1 MGTDCKFIRDSGKN
15 SVTNTGL
22 CGIIKLNKYLMR
34 GTQGDDNDVK
44 KMTKLLCALLCGVLV
59 CGAVAAAVPKD
70 DTDVAPAPR
79 QVQAAIMNGKDPTT
93 TETMKKG
100 ETIQLVVKQDDDSSE
115 KQTAGSGSG
124 NPSESES
131 DWEIQEQQ
139 GQNVIELAP
148 KTGIVKAKEAGEAT
162 VVKRV
167 TGGVAAC
174 KIIVDDKTAVEKLVI
189 KGSQDMRVGETQK
202 LQLSIEPEQAQND
215 AEVTWK
221 SDQPEILSVDET
233 GKVTAHQSGSATI
246 TATADSVQGKL
257 TISVNPNLTALK
269 IVPDSMK
276 MFVGDSIAVQIEAT
290 PADANLDALQWKSDN
305 AEIAYY
311 KDGRIY
317 GVGVGTTRITA
328 SVGDVTA
335 SCTVRVAINGS
346 ISLDKKSMTLQV
358 GKTGQLQANTTG
370 ALEGQKITWRSSNPA
385 VASVDAAGKVRANK
399 EGSAEITAEA
409 LGVKAACQVTVTG
422 SKKQPDN
429 NKPTNNK
436 PNNNIIGTKRP
447 ITGIGSTF
455 LYMPRQNTGSTFLY
469 MPGSTV
475 TISEF
480 AYTMPKNVPDVVYLT
495 IDSKLDDVTSSI
507 ADTLSAN
514 AMQATFFVSIDNLY
528 GADDTLRHL
537 TGDGNSVGLLLTPEQ
552 ANSGNAVALLDQANE
567 QLSVITGMPTRLVR
581 ISGGSSGKL
590 NRDALHALLNAG
602 YRVWDWNTSA
612 NESSQAADASYR
624 AVSKA
629 IDTTGTVAVRFD
641 GSVATD
647 TVFRQ
652 LLPYMKYCGIQA
664 KAIQASDNAVCNTAA
679 G

>member
-1 MGTDCKFIRDSGKN
+1 MGTDCKFIRSFSKN

-59 CGAVAAAVPKD
+59 CGAVAVAVPKD
-70 DTDVAPAPR
+70 DN
-79 QVQAAIMNGKDPTT
+79 AAIAAPVRTQIVLEPDKPRTA
-93 TETMKKG
+93 TMKIG
-100 ETIQLVVKQDDDSSE
+100 EQVKLAIGYANAGIKSE
-115 KQTAGSGSG
+115 SQGSGSG
-124 NPSESES
+124 EESGQDTPWGILDDS
-131 DWEIQEQQ
+131 DAVTVDAETGVVTAEKEGTATIGKNLADGREILCTIKVSGYAVKQITIEGTQE
-139 GQNVIELAP
+139 
-148 KTGIVKAKEAGEAT
+148 
-162 VVKRV
+162 
-167 TGGVAAC
+167 
-174 KIIVDDKTAVEKLVI
+174 
-189 KGSQDMRVGETQK
+189 MRIGETQK

-276 MFVGDSIAVQIEAT
+276 MFVGDSIAVQIETT

-317 GVGVGTTRITA
+317 GIGVGTTRITA

-409 LGVKAACQVTVTG
+409 LGAKAACQVTVTG

-436 PNNNIIGTKRP
+436 PNNNITGTKKP
-447 ITGIGSTF
+447 ITGTGSTF
-455 LYMPRQNTGSTFLY
+455 LYVPRQNTGSTFLY

-480 AYTMPKNVPDVVYLT
+480 AYTMPKNVPDAVYLT

-552 ANSGNAVALLDQANE
+552 ANGGNAVALLDQANE

-612 NESSQAADASYR
+612 NESSQAADASYQ

>member
-1 MGTDCKFIRDSGKN
+1 MGTDCKFIRDFSKN

-34 GTQGDDNDVK
+34 GSQGDDNDVK

-70 DTDVAPAPR
+70 DN
-79 QVQAAIMNGKDPTT
+79 AAIAAPVRTQIVLEPESQKTVTLKIGEQIKLAVGYISAGEKSENKTTGSGESTSKETKWGVINDSDAVIVDEETGVVTAEKEGEAQVGKILADGR
-93 TETMKKG
+93 EVLC
-100 ETIQLVVKQDDDSSE
+100 TIKVSGYAVKQITIE
-115 KQTAGSGSG
+115 GT
-124 NPSESES
+124 
-131 DWEIQEQQ
+131 QE
-139 GQNVIELAP
+139 
-148 KTGIVKAKEAGEAT
+148 
-162 VVKRV
+162 
-167 TGGVAAC
+167 
-174 KIIVDDKTAVEKLVI
+174 
-189 KGSQDMRVGETQK
+189 MRIGETQNLK
-202 LQLSIEPEQAQND
+202 LSITPTEAQDD
-215 AEVTWK
+215 ANVTWK
-221 SDQPEILSVDET
+221 SDRPEILSVDET

-246 TATADSVQGKL
+246 TATADSMQGKL
-257 TISVNPNLTALK
+257 TISVQPGLTGILLK
-269 IVPDSMK
+269 PQK
-276 MFVGDSIAVQIEAT
+276 MELHVGESAGIEADPV
-290 PADANLDALQWKSDN
+290 PADADLEGLTWNSSD
-305 AEIAYY
+305 ESVAYY
-311 KDGRIY
+311 KDGTIY
-317 GVGVGTTRITA
+317 AAGAGTAKITA
-328 SVGDVTA
+328 SVGSVSAACD
-335 SCTVRVAINGS
+335 VRVVIDGGITITPNRV
-346 ISLDKKSMTLQV
+346 SLE
-358 GKTGQLQANTTG
+358 TGNSKQLTANATG
-370 ALEGQKITWRSSNPA
+370 DLKGQKITWRSSNPA

-436 PNNNIIGTKRP
+436 PNNNITGTKRP

-455 LYMPRQNTGSTFLY
+455 LYMPRQNTGGTFLY

-480 AYTMPKNVPDVVYLT
+480 AYTMPKNVPDAVYLT

-537 TGDGNSVGLLLTPEQ
+537 TGNGNSVGLLLTPEQ

>member
-1 MGTDCKFIRDSGKN
+1 MGTDCKFIRDFSKN

-34 GTQGDDNDVK
+34 GSQGDDNDVK

-59 CGAVAAAVPKD
+59 CGAVAVAVPKD
-70 DTDVAPAPR
+70 DQETTPVPR
-79 QVQAAIMNGKDPTT
+79 QVPVEIVTGDSKTSVS
-93 TETMKKG
+93 MKQN
-100 ETIQLVVKQDDDSSE
+100 EQIQLVVKEENQSE
-115 KQTAGSGSG
+115 QPMTGSGSG
-124 NPSESES
+124 NPSDSESE
-131 DWEIQEQQ
+131 WEIKE
-139 GQNVIELAP
+139 GNDIIELDGT
-148 KTGIVKAKEAGEAT
+148 TGVVSAKKAGIAEVA
-162 VVKRV
+162 KRV
-167 TGGVAAC
+167 KGGVAAC
-174 KIIVDDKTAVEKLVI
+174 VIEVSGYAVEQI
-189 KGSQDMRVGETQK
+189 TIEGAQEMRIGETQNLK
-202 LQLSIEPEQAQND
+202 LSIMPTEAQDD
-215 AEVTWK
+215 ANVTWT
-221 SDQPEILSVDET
+221 SDRPEILSVDET

-246 TATADSVQGKL
+246 TATADSAQGKL

-269 IVPDSMK
+269 IVPDRMK
-276 MFVGDSIAVQIEAT
+276 MFVGDSIAVQIETT

-317 GVGVGTTRITA
+317 GVSVGTTRITA

-409 LGVKAACQVTVTG
+409 LGAKAACQVTVTG
-422 SKKQPDN
+422 GKKQPDN

-436 PNNNIIGTKRP
+436 PNNNITGTKRP
-447 ITGIGSTF
+447 ITGTGSTF

-480 AYTMPKNVPDVVYLT
+480 AYTMPKNVPDAVYLT

-552 ANSGNAVALLDQANE
+552 ANGGNAVALLDQANE

-612 NESSQAADASYR
+612 NESSQAADASYQ

>member
-1 MGTDCKFIRDSGKN
+1 MGTDCKFIRDFSKN

-34 GTQGDDNDVK
+34 GSQGDDNDVK
-44 KMTKLLCALLCGVLV
+44 KMTKLFCALLCGVLV
-59 CGAVAAAVPKD
+59 CGAVAVAVPKD
-70 DTDVAPAPR
+70 DN
-79 QVQAAIMNGKDPTT
+79 AAIAAPVRTQIVLEPESQKTVT
-93 TETMKKG
+93 LKIG
-100 ETIQLVVKQDDDSSE
+100 EQIKLAVGYISAGEKSE
-115 KQTAGSGSG
+115 NKTAGSG
-124 NPSESES
+124 ESTRKETKWGVINDS
-131 DWEIQEQQ
+131 DA
-139 GQNVIELAP
+139 VIVDEE
-148 KTGIVKAKEAGEAT
+148 TGVVTAKKEGEAQVGKILADGREVLCT
-162 VVKRV
+162 IKVSGYAVKQI
-167 TGGVAAC
+167 TIEG
-174 KIIVDDKTAVEKLVI
+174 TQE
-189 KGSQDMRVGETQK
+189 MRIGETQNLK
-202 LQLSIEPEQAQND
+202 LSITPTEAQDD
-215 AEVTWK
+215 ANVTWT
-221 SDQPEILSVDET
+221 SDRSEILSVDET

-246 TATADSVQGKL
+246 TATADSAQGKL

-269 IVPDSMK
+269 IVPDRMK
-276 MFVGDSIAVQIEAT
+276 MFVGDSIAVQIETT

-409 LGVKAACQVTVTG
+409 LGAKAACQVTVTG

-436 PNNNIIGTKRP
+436 PNNNITGTKRP
-447 ITGIGSTF
+447 ITGTGSTF
-455 LYMPRQNTGSTFLY
+455 LYVPRQNTGSTFLY

-480 AYTMPKNVPDVVYLT
+480 AYTMPKNVPDAVYLT

-552 ANSGNAVALLDQANE
+552 ANGGNAVALLDQANE

-612 NESSQAADASYR
+612 NESSQAADASYQ

>member
-70 DTDVAPAPR
+70 DQGTTPAPR
-79 QVQAAIMNGKDPTT
+79 QVPVDIVTGDSRTSVS
-93 TETMKKG
+93 MKQN
-100 ETIQLVVKQDDDSSE
+100 EQIQLVVKEENQPE
-115 KQTAGSGSG
+115 QPMTGSGSG
-124 NPSESES
+124 NPSDSESE
-131 DWEIQEQQ
+131 WEIKK
-139 GQNVIELAP
+139 GSDIIELDGT
-148 KTGIVKAKEAGEAT
+148 TGVVSAKKAGTAEVA
-162 VVKRV
+162 KRV
-167 TGGVAAC
+167 KGGVAAC
-174 KIIVDDKTAVEKLVI
+174 VIEVSGYAVEQITV
-189 KGSQDMRVGETQK
+189 KGAQEMRIGETQNLK
-202 LQLSIEPEQAQND
+202 PSITPTEAQDD
-215 AEVTWK
+215 AKVTWK
-221 SDQPEILSVDET
+221 SDRPEILSVDET

-246 TATADSVQGKL
+246 TATADSVHGEL

-269 IVPDSMK
+269 IVPDRMK
-276 MFVGDSIAVQIEAT
+276 MFVGDSIAVQIETT

-436 PNNNIIGTKRP
+436 PNNNITGTKRP
-447 ITGIGSTF
+447 ITGTGSTF

-480 AYTMPKNVPDVVYLT
+480 AYTMPKNVPDAVYLT

-537 TGDGNSVGLLLTPEQ
+537 TGNGNSVGLLLTPEQ

-602 YRVWDWNTSA
+602 YRVWDWNASA

>member
-70 DTDVAPAPR
+70 DN
-79 QVQAAIMNGKDPTT
+79 AAIAAPVRKQIVLEPDKPRTA
-93 TETMKKG
+93 TMKIG
-100 ETIQLVVKQDDDSSE
+100 EQVKLAIGYANAGIKSE
-115 KQTAGSGSG
+115 SQGSGSG
-124 NPSESES
+124 EESGQDTPWGILDDS
-131 DWEIQEQQ
+131 DAVTVDAETGVVTAEKEGTATIGKNLADGREILCTIKVSGYAVKQITIEGTQE
-139 GQNVIELAP
+139 
-148 KTGIVKAKEAGEAT
+148 
-162 VVKRV
+162 
-167 TGGVAAC
+167 
-174 KIIVDDKTAVEKLVI
+174 
-189 KGSQDMRVGETQK
+189 MRIGETQK

-257 TISVNPNLTALK
+257 TISVQPGLTGILLK
-269 IVPDSMK
+269 PQK
-276 MFVGDSIAVQIEAT
+276 MELHVGESAGIEADPV
-290 PADANLDALQWKSDN
+290 PADADLEGLTWNSSD
-305 AEIAYY
+305 ESVAYY
-311 KDGRIY
+311 KDGTIY
-317 GVGVGTTRITA
+317 AAGAGTAKITA
-328 SVGDVTA
+328 SVGSVSAACD
-335 SCTVRVAINGS
+335 VRVVIDGGITITPNRV
-346 ISLDKKSMTLQV
+346 SLE
-358 GKTGQLQANTTG
+358 TGNSKQLTANATG
-370 ALEGQKITWRSSNPA
+370 DLKGQKITWRSSNPA

-455 LYMPRQNTGSTFLY
+455 LYVPRQNTGSTFLY

-480 AYTMPKNVPDVVYLT
+480 AYTMPKNVPDAVYLT

-537 TGDGNSVGLLLTPEQ
+537 AGNGNSVGLLLTPEQ

>member
-70 DTDVAPAPR
+70 DN
-79 QVQAAIMNGKDPTT
+79 AAIAAPVRKQIVLEPDKPRTA
-93 TETMKKG
+93 TMKIG
-100 ETIQLVVKQDDDSSE
+100 EQVKLAIGYANAGIKSE
-115 KQTAGSGSG
+115 SQGSGSG
-124 NPSESES
+124 EESGQDTPWGILDDS
-131 DWEIQEQQ
+131 DAVTVDAETGVVTAEKEGTATIGKNLADGREILCTIKVSGYAVKQITIEGTQE
-139 GQNVIELAP
+139 
-148 KTGIVKAKEAGEAT
+148 
-162 VVKRV
+162 
-167 TGGVAAC
+167 
-174 KIIVDDKTAVEKLVI
+174 
-189 KGSQDMRVGETQK
+189 MRIGETQK

-233 GKVTAHQSGSATI
+233 GKVTAHQSGAATI

-370 ALEGQKITWRSSNPA
+370 ALEGQKITWRSSNLA

-436 PNNNIIGTKRP
+436 PNNNITGTKRP

-480 AYTMPKNVPDVVYLT
+480 AYTMPKNVPDAVYLT

-537 TGDGNSVGLLLTPEQ
+537 TGNGNSIGLLLTPEQ

-590 NRDALHALLNAG
+590 NRDVLHALLNAG

>member
-70 DTDVAPAPR
+70 DQGTTPAPR
-79 QVQAAIMNGKDPTT
+79 QVPVEIVTGDSRTSVS
-93 TETMKKG
+93 MKQNEK
-100 ETIQLVVKQDDDSSE
+100 IQLVVKEESQPE
-115 KQTAGSGSG
+115 QPMTGSGSG
-124 NPSESES
+124 NPSDSESE
-131 DWEIQEQQ
+131 WEIKK
-139 GQNVIELAP
+139 GNDIIELDGT
-148 KTGIVKAKEAGEAT
+148 TGVVSAKKAGTAEVA
-162 VVKRV
+162 KRV
-167 TGGVAAC
+167 KGGVAAC
-174 KIIVDDKTAVEKLVI
+174 VIEVSGYAVEQITV
-189 KGSQDMRVGETQK
+189 KGAQEMRIGETQNLK
-202 LQLSIEPEQAQND
+202 PSITPIEAQDD
-215 AEVTWK
+215 ANVTWT
-221 SDQPEILSVDET
+221 SDRPEILSVDET

-246 TATADSVQGKL
+246 TATADSVHGEL

-269 IVPDSMK
+269 IVPDRMK
-276 MFVGDSIAVQIEAT
+276 MFVGDSIAVQIETT

-455 LYMPRQNTGSTFLY
+455 LYVPRQNTGSTFLY

-480 AYTMPKNVPDVVYLT
+480 AYTMPKNVPDAVYLT

-537 TGDGNSVGLLLTPEQ
+537 MGDGNSVGLLLTPEQ

-602 YRVWDWNTSA
+602 YRVWDWNASA

>member
-70 DTDVAPAPR
+70 DQGTTPAPR
-79 QVQAAIMNGKDPTT
+79 QVPVEIVTGDSRTSVS
-93 TETMKKG
+93 MKQNEK
-100 ETIQLVVKQDDDSSE
+100 IQLVVKEESQPE
-115 KQTAGSGSG
+115 QPMTGSGSG
-124 NPSESES
+124 TPSDSKSEWKIEKGN
-131 DWEIQEQQ
+131 DI
-139 GQNVIELAP
+139 IELDGT
-148 KTGIVKAKEAGEAT
+148 TGVVSAKKAGTAEVA
-162 VVKRV
+162 KRV
-167 TGGVAAC
+167 KGGVAAC
-174 KIIVDDKTAVEKLVI
+174 VIEVSGYAVEQITV
-189 KGSQDMRVGETQK
+189 KGAQEMRIGETQNLK
-202 LQLSIEPEQAQND
+202 PSITPIEAQDD
-215 AEVTWK
+215 ANVTWT
-221 SDQPEILSVDET
+221 SDRPEILSVDET

-246 TATADSVQGKL
+246 TATADSVHGEL

-269 IVPDSMK
+269 IVPDRMK
-276 MFVGDSIAVQIEAT
+276 MFVGDSIAVQIETT

-436 PNNNIIGTKRP
+436 PNNNITGTKRP

-480 AYTMPKNVPDVVYLT
+480 AYTMPKNVPDAVYLT

-537 TGDGNSVGLLLTPEQ
+537 TGNGNSVGLLLTPEQ

>member
-70 DTDVAPAPR
+70 DN
-79 QVQAAIMNGKDPTT
+79 AAIAAPVRTQIVLEPENPKTVTLKIGEQIKLSVGSANIGK
-93 TETMKKG
+93 K
-100 ETIQLVVKQDDDSSE
+100 SE
-115 KQTAGSGSG
+115 NQAAGSGESADKDTNWGIWDGDSDAVTVEKESG
-124 NPSESES
+124 VVTAE
-131 DWEIQEQQ
+131 
-139 GQNVIELAP
+139 
-148 KTGIVKAKEAGEAT
+148 KTGTAT
-162 VVKRV
+162 VGKILGDGREVSCTIKVSGYAVKQI
-167 TGGVAAC
+167 TIEG
-174 KIIVDDKTAVEKLVI
+174 TQE
-189 KGSQDMRVGETQK
+189 MRIGETQNLK
-202 LQLSIEPEQAQND
+202 LSITPTEAQDD
-215 AEVTWK
+215 AKVTWK
-221 SDQPEILSVDET
+221 SDRPEILSVDET

-246 TATADSVQGKL
+246 TATADSMQGKL

-370 ALEGQKITWRSSNPA
+370 ALEGQKITWRSSNLA

-480 AYTMPKNVPDVVYLT
+480 AYTMPKNVPDAVYLT

-537 TGDGNSVGLLLTPEQ
+537 TGNGNSVGLLLTPEQ

-641 GSVATD
+641 GSVTTD

>member
-70 DTDVAPAPR
+70 DQGTTPAPR
-79 QVQAAIMNGKDPTT
+79 QVPVDIVTGDSRTSVS
-93 TETMKKG
+93 MKQN
-100 ETIQLVVKQDDDSSE
+100 EQIQLVVKEENQPE
-115 KQTAGSGSG
+115 QPMTGSGSG
-124 NPSESES
+124 NPSDSESE
-131 DWEIQEQQ
+131 WEIKK
-139 GQNVIELAP
+139 GSDIIELDGT
-148 KTGIVKAKEAGEAT
+148 TGVVSAKKAGTAEVA
-162 VVKRV
+162 KRV
-167 TGGVAAC
+167 KGGVAAC
-174 KIIVDDKTAVEKLVI
+174 VIEVSGYAVEQITV
-189 KGSQDMRVGETQK
+189 KGAQEMRIGETQNLK
-202 LQLSIEPEQAQND
+202 LSITPTEAQDD
-215 AEVTWK
+215 ANVTWT
-221 SDQPEILSVDET
+221 SDRPEILSVDET

-246 TATADSVQGKL
+246 TATADSVHGEL

-269 IVPDSMK
+269 IVPDRMK
-276 MFVGDSIAVQIEAT
+276 MFVGDSIAVQIETT
-290 PADANLDALQWKSDN
+290 PADENLDALQWKSDN

-436 PNNNIIGTKRP
+436 PNNNITGTKRP
-447 ITGIGSTF
+447 ITGTGSTF

-480 AYTMPKNVPDVVYLT
+480 AYTMPKNVPDAVYLT

-537 TGDGNSVGLLLTPEQ
+537 TGNGNSIGLLLTPEQ

-602 YRVWDWNTSA
+602 YRVWDWNASA

>member
-70 DTDVAPAPR
+70 DQGTTPAPR
-79 QVQAAIMNGKDPTT
+79 QVPVEIVTGDSRTSVS
-93 TETMKKG
+93 MKQNEK
-100 ETIQLVVKQDDDSSE
+100 IQLVVKEESQPE
-115 KQTAGSGSG
+115 QPMTGSGSG
-124 NPSESES
+124 TPSDSKSEWKIEKGN
-131 DWEIQEQQ
+131 DI
-139 GQNVIELAP
+139 IELDGT
-148 KTGIVKAKEAGEAT
+148 TGVVSAKKAGTAEVA
-162 VVKRV
+162 KRV
-167 TGGVAAC
+167 KGGVAAC
-174 KIIVDDKTAVEKLVI
+174 VIEVSGYAVEQITVE
-189 KGSQDMRVGETQK
+189 GAQEMRIGETQNLK
-202 LQLSIEPEQAQND
+202 PSITPIEAQDD
-215 AEVTWK
+215 ANVTWT
-221 SDQPEILSVDET
+221 SDRPEILSVDET

-246 TATADSVQGKL
+246 TATADSVHGEL

-269 IVPDSMK
+269 IVPDRMK
-276 MFVGDSIAVQIEAT
+276 MFVGDSIAVQIETT

-436 PNNNIIGTKRP
+436 PNNNITGTKRP

-480 AYTMPKNVPDVVYLT
+480 AYTMPKNVPDAVYLT

-537 TGDGNSVGLLLTPEQ
+537 TGNGNSVGLLLTPEQ

>member
-70 DTDVAPAPR
+70 DQGTTPAPR
-79 QVQAAIMNGKDPTT
+79 QVPVDIVTGDSRTSVS
-93 TETMKKG
+93 MKQN
-100 ETIQLVVKQDDDSSE
+100 EQIQLVVKEENQPE
-115 KQTAGSGSG
+115 QPMTGSGSG
-124 NPSESES
+124 NPSDSES
-131 DWEIQEQQ
+131 KWEIKK
-139 GQNVIELAP
+139 GSDIIELDGT
-148 KTGIVKAKEAGEAT
+148 TGVVSAKKAGTAEVA
-162 VVKRV
+162 KRV
-167 TGGVAAC
+167 KGGVAAC
-174 KIIVDDKTAVEKLVI
+174 VIEVSGYAVEQITV
-189 KGSQDMRVGETQK
+189 KGAQEMRIGETQNLK
-202 LQLSIEPEQAQND
+202 LSITPTEAQDD
-215 AEVTWK
+215 AKVTWK
-221 SDQPEILSVDET
+221 SDRPEILSVDET

-246 TATADSVQGKL
+246 TATADSMQGKL

-436 PNNNIIGTKRP
+436 PNNNITGTKRP

-480 AYTMPKNVPDVVYLT
+480 AYTMPKNVPDAVYLT

-537 TGDGNSVGLLLTPEQ
+537 TGNGNSVGLLLTPEQ

>member
-70 DTDVAPAPR
+70 DQGTTPAPR
-79 QVQAAIMNGKDPTT
+79 QVPVEIVTGDSRTSVS
-93 TETMKKG
+93 MKQNEK
-100 ETIQLVVKQDDDSSE
+100 IQLVVKEESQPE
-115 KQTAGSGSG
+115 QPMTGSGSG
-124 NPSESES
+124 TPSDSKSEWKIEKGN
-131 DWEIQEQQ
+131 DI
-139 GQNVIELAP
+139 IELDGT
-148 KTGIVKAKEAGEAT
+148 TGVVSAKKAGTAEVA
-162 VVKRV
+162 KRV
-167 TGGVAAC
+167 KGGVAAC
-174 KIIVDDKTAVEKLVI
+174 VIEVSGYAVEQITVE
-189 KGSQDMRVGETQK
+189 GAQEMRIGETQNLK
-202 LQLSIEPEQAQND
+202 PSITPIEAQDD
-215 AEVTWK
+215 ANVTWT
-221 SDQPEILSVDET
+221 SDRPEILSVDET

-246 TATADSVQGKL
+246 TATADSVHGEL

-269 IVPDSMK
+269 IVPDRMK
-276 MFVGDSIAVQIEAT
+276 MFVGDSIAVQIETT

-480 AYTMPKNVPDVVYLT
+480 AYTMPKNVPDAVYLT

-537 TGDGNSVGLLLTPEQ
+537 TGNGNSVGLLLTPEQ

>member
-1 MGTDCKFIRDSGKN
+1 MGTDCKFIRDFSKN

-59 CGAVAAAVPKD
+59 CGAVAVAVPKD
-70 DTDVAPAPR
+70 DN
-79 QVQAAIMNGKDPTT
+79 AAIAAPVRTQIVLEPESQKTVT
-93 TETMKKG
+93 LKIG
-100 ETIQLVVKQDDDSSE
+100 EQIKLAVGYISAGEKSE
-115 KQTAGSGSG
+115 NKTAGSG
-124 NPSESES
+124 ESTSKETKWGVINDS
-131 DWEIQEQQ
+131 DA
-139 GQNVIELAP
+139 VIVDEE
-148 KTGIVKAKEAGEAT
+148 TGVVTAEKEGEAQVGKILADGREVLCT
-162 VVKRV
+162 IKVSGYAVKQI
-167 TGGVAAC
+167 TIEGAQ
-174 KIIVDDKTAVEKLVI
+174 E
-189 KGSQDMRVGETQK
+189 MRIGETQNLK
-202 LQLSIEPEQAQND
+202 LSITPTEAQDD
-215 AEVTWK
+215 ANVTWT
-221 SDQPEILSVDET
+221 SDRPEILSVDET

-257 TISVNPNLTALK
+257 TISVQPGLTDILLK
-269 IVPDSMK
+269 PQK
-276 MFVGDSIAVQIEAT
+276 MELHVGESAGIEADPV
-290 PADANLDALQWKSDN
+290 PADADLEGLTWNSSD
-305 AEIAYY
+305 ESVAYY
-311 KDGRIY
+311 KDGTIY
-317 GVGVGTTRITA
+317 TAGAGTAKITA
-328 SVGDVTA
+328 SVGSVSATCD
-335 SCTVRVAINGS
+335 VRVVVDGGITITPNRV
-346 ISLDKKSMTLQV
+346 SLE
-358 GKTGQLQANTTG
+358 TGNSKQLTANTTG
-370 ALEGQKITWRSSNPA
+370 DLKGQKITWRSSNPA
-385 VASVDAAGKVRANK
+385 VASVDASGKVRANK

-436 PNNNIIGTKRP
+436 PNNNITGTKRP
-447 ITGIGSTF
+447 ITGTGSTF
-455 LYMPRQNTGSTFLY
+455 LYVPRQNTGSTFLY

-480 AYTMPKNVPDVVYLT
+480 AYTMPKNVPDAVYLT

-537 TGDGNSVGLLLTPEQ
+537 MGDGNSVGLLLTPEQ

-612 NESSQAADASYR
+612 NESSQAADASYQ

>member
-70 DTDVAPAPR
+70 DN
-79 QVQAAIMNGKDPTT
+79 AAIAAPVRTQIVLEPDKPRTA
-93 TETMKKG
+93 TMKIG
-100 ETIQLVVKQDDDSSE
+100 EQVKLAIGYANAGIKSE
-115 KQTAGSGSG
+115 SQGSGSG
-124 NPSESES
+124 EESGQDTPWGILDDS
-131 DWEIQEQQ
+131 DAVTVDAETGVVTAEKEGTATIGKNLADGREILCTIKVSGYAVKKITIEGTQE
-139 GQNVIELAP
+139 
-148 KTGIVKAKEAGEAT
+148 
-162 VVKRV
+162 
-167 TGGVAAC
+167 
-174 KIIVDDKTAVEKLVI
+174 
-189 KGSQDMRVGETQK
+189 MRIGETQK

-257 TISVNPNLTALK
+257 TISVQQGLTGILLK
-269 IVPDSMK
+269 PQK
-276 MFVGDSIAVQIEAT
+276 MELHVGESAGIEADPV
-290 PADANLDALQWKSDN
+290 PADADLEGLTWNSSD
-305 AEIAYY
+305 ESVAYY
-311 KDGRIY
+311 KDGTIY
-317 GVGVGTTRITA
+317 AAGAGTAKITA
-328 SVGDVTA
+328 SVGSVSAACD
-335 SCTVRVAINGS
+335 VRVVIDGGITITPNRV
-346 ISLDKKSMTLQV
+346 SLE
-358 GKTGQLQANTTG
+358 TGNSKQLTANATG
-370 ALEGQKITWRSSNPA
+370 DLKGQKITWRSSNPA

-436 PNNNIIGTKRP
+436 PNNNITGTKRP

-480 AYTMPKNVPDVVYLT
+480 AYTMPKNVPDAVYLT

-537 TGDGNSVGLLLTPEQ
+537 TGNGNSVGLLLTPEQ

-629 IDTTGTVAVRFD
+629 IDTTGTVAVCFD

>member
-70 DTDVAPAPR
+70 DQGTTPAPR
-79 QVQAAIMNGKDPTT
+79 QVPVDIVTGDSRTSVS
-93 TETMKKG
+93 MKQN
-100 ETIQLVVKQDDDSSE
+100 EQIQLVVKEENQSE
-115 KQTAGSGSG
+115 QPMTGSGSG
-124 NPSESES
+124 NPSDSESE
-131 DWEIQEQQ
+131 WEIKK
-139 GQNVIELAP
+139 GSDIIELDGT
-148 KTGIVKAKEAGEAT
+148 TGVVSAKKAGTAEVA
-162 VVKRV
+162 KRV
-167 TGGVAAC
+167 KGGVAAC
-174 KIIVDDKTAVEKLVI
+174 VIEVSGYAVEQITV
-189 KGSQDMRVGETQK
+189 KGAQEMRIGETQNLK
-202 LQLSIEPEQAQND
+202 PSITPTEAQDD
-215 AEVTWK
+215 ANVTWT
-221 SDQPEILSVDET
+221 SDRPEILSVDET

-317 GVGVGTTRITA
+317 GIGVGTTRITA

-436 PNNNIIGTKRP
+436 PNNNITGTKRP

-480 AYTMPKNVPDVVYLT
+480 TYTMPKNVPDAVYLT

-537 TGDGNSVGLLLTPEQ
+537 TGNGNSVGLLLTPEQ

-590 NRDALHALLNAG
+590 NRDVLHALLNAG

>member
-1 MGTDCKFIRDSGKN
+1 MGTDCKFIRDFGKN

-34 GTQGDDNDVK
+34 GSQGDDNDVK

-59 CGAVAAAVPKD
+59 CGAVAVAVPKD
-70 DTDVAPAPR
+70 DS
-79 QVQAAIMNGKDPTT
+79 AAIAAPVRTQIVLEPESQKTVT
-93 TETMKKG
+93 LKIG
-100 ETIQLVVKQDDDSSE
+100 EQIKLAVGYISAGEKSE
-115 KQTAGSGSG
+115 NKTAGSG
-124 NPSESES
+124 ESTSKETKWGVINDS
-131 DWEIQEQQ
+131 DA
-139 GQNVIELAP
+139 VIVDEE
-148 KTGIVKAKEAGEAT
+148 TGVVTAKKEGEAQVGKILADGREVLCT
-162 VVKRV
+162 IKVSGYAVKQI
-167 TGGVAAC
+167 TIEG
-174 KIIVDDKTAVEKLVI
+174 TQE
-189 KGSQDMRVGETQK
+189 MRIGETQNLK
-202 LQLSIEPEQAQND
+202 LSIMPTEAQDGAN
-215 AEVTWK
+215 VTWT
-221 SDQPEILSVDET
+221 SDRPEILSVDET

-269 IVPDSMK
+269 IVPDRMK
-276 MFVGDSIAVQIEAT
+276 MFVGDSIAVQIETT

-409 LGVKAACQVTVTG
+409 LGAKAACQVTVTG
-422 SKKQPDN
+422 GKKQPDN

-436 PNNNIIGTKRP
+436 PNNNITGTKRP
-447 ITGIGSTF
+447 ITGTGSTF
-455 LYMPRQNTGSTFLY
+455 LYVPRQNTGSTFLY

-480 AYTMPKNVPDVVYLT
+480 AYTMPKNVPDAVYLT

-552 ANSGNAVALLDQANE
+552 ANGGNAVALLDQANE

-590 NRDALHALLNAG
+590 NRDALRALLNAG

-612 NESSQAADASYR
+612 NESSQAADASYQ

>member
-1 MGTDCKFIRDSGKN
+1 MGTDCKFIRDFSKN

-34 GTQGDDNDVK
+34 GSQGDDNDVK

-59 CGAVAAAVPKD
+59 CGAVAVAVPKD
-70 DTDVAPAPR
+70 DQGTTPVPR
-79 QVQAAIMNGKDPTT
+79 QVPVDIVTGDSRTSVS
-93 TETMKKG
+93 MKQN
-100 ETIQLVVKQDDDSSE
+100 EQIQLVVKEENQSE
-115 KQTAGSGSG
+115 QPMTGSGSG
-124 NPSESES
+124 NPSDSESE
-131 DWEIQEQQ
+131 WEIKK
-139 GQNVIELAP
+139 GSDIIELDGT
-148 KTGIVKAKEAGEAT
+148 TGVVSAKKAGTAEVA
-162 VVKRV
+162 KRV
-167 TGGVAAC
+167 KGGVAAC
-174 KIIVDDKTAVEKLVI
+174 VIEVSGYAVEQITV
-189 KGSQDMRVGETQK
+189 KGAQEMRIGETQNLK
-202 LQLSIEPEQAQND
+202 LSITPTEAQDD
-215 AEVTWK
+215 ANVTWT
-221 SDQPEILSVDET
+221 SDRPEILSVDET

-246 TATADSVQGKL
+246 TATADSAQGKL

-317 GVGVGTTRITA
+317 GIGVGTTRITA

-385 VASVDAAGKVRANK
+385 VASVDASGKVRANK

-409 LGVKAACQVTVTG
+409 LGAKAACQVTVTG

-436 PNNNIIGTKRP
+436 PNNNITGTKRP
-447 ITGIGSTF
+447 ITGTGSTF

-480 AYTMPKNVPDVVYLT
+480 AYTMPKNVPDAVYLT

-552 ANSGNAVALLDQANE
+552 ANGGNAVALLDQANE

-612 NESSQAADASYR
+612 NESSQAADASYQ

>member
-70 DTDVAPAPR
+70 DN
-79 QVQAAIMNGKDPTT
+79 AAIAAPVRKQIVLEPDKPRTA
-93 TETMKKG
+93 TMKIG
-100 ETIQLVVKQDDDSSE
+100 EQVKLAIGYANAGIKSE
-115 KQTAGSGSG
+115 SQGSGSG
-124 NPSESES
+124 EESGQDTPWGILDDS
-131 DWEIQEQQ
+131 DAVTVDAETGVVTAEKEGTATIGKNLADGREILCTIKVSGYAVKQITIEGTQE
-139 GQNVIELAP
+139 
-148 KTGIVKAKEAGEAT
+148 
-162 VVKRV
+162 
-167 TGGVAAC
+167 
-174 KIIVDDKTAVEKLVI
+174 
-189 KGSQDMRVGETQK
+189 MRIGETQK

-246 TATADSVQGKL
+246 TATADSAQGKL
-257 TISVNPNLTALK
+257 TISVQPGLTGILLK
-269 IVPDSMK
+269 PQK
-276 MFVGDSIAVQIEAT
+276 MELHVGESAGIEADPV
-290 PADANLDALQWKSDN
+290 PADADLEGLTWNSSD
-305 AEIAYY
+305 ESVAYY
-311 KDGRIY
+311 KDGIIY
-317 GVGVGTTRITA
+317 AAGAGTAKITA
-328 SVGDVTA
+328 SVGSVSAACD
-335 SCTVRVAINGS
+335 VRVVIDGGITITPNRV
-346 ISLDKKSMTLQV
+346 SLE
-358 GKTGQLQANTTG
+358 TGNSKQLTANATG
-370 ALEGQKITWRSSNPA
+370 DLKGQKITWRSSNPA
-385 VASVDAAGKVRANK
+385 VASVDAVGKVRANK

-436 PNNNIIGTKRP
+436 PNNNITGTKRP

-455 LYMPRQNTGSTFLY
+455 LYVPRQNTGSTFLY

-480 AYTMPKNVPDVVYLT
+480 AYTMPKNVPDAVYLT

-537 TGDGNSVGLLLTPEQ
+537 TGNGNSVGLLLTPEQ

>member
-1 MGTDCKFIRDSGKN
+1 MGTDCKFIRDFSKN

-34 GTQGDDNDVK
+34 GSQGDDNDVK

-59 CGAVAAAVPKD
+59 CGAVAVAVPKD
-70 DTDVAPAPR
+70 DS
-79 QVQAAIMNGKDPTT
+79 AAIAAPVRTQIVLEPENQKTVT
-93 TETMKKG
+93 LKIG
-100 ETIQLVVKQDDDSSE
+100 EQIKLAVGYISAGEKSE
-115 KQTAGSGSG
+115 NKTAGSG
-124 NPSESES
+124 ESTSKETKWGVINDS
-131 DWEIQEQQ
+131 DA
-139 GQNVIELAP
+139 VIVDEE
-148 KTGIVKAKEAGEAT
+148 TGVVTAEKEGEAQVGKILADGREILCT
-162 VVKRV
+162 IKVSGYAVKQI
-167 TGGVAAC
+167 T
-174 KIIVDDKTAVEKLVI
+174 I
-189 KGSQDMRVGETQK
+189 KGTQEMRIGETQNLK
-202 LQLSIEPEQAQND
+202 LSIKPTEAQDD
-215 AEVTWK
+215 ANVTWK
-221 SDQPEILSVDET
+221 SDRPEILSVDET

-246 TATADSVQGKL
+246 TATADSAQGKL

-276 MFVGDSIAVQIEAT
+276 MFVGDSIAVQIETT

-317 GVGVGTTRITA
+317 GIGVGTTRITA

-436 PNNNIIGTKRP
+436 PNNNITGTKRP
-447 ITGIGSTF
+447 ITGTGSTF

-480 AYTMPKNVPDVVYLT
+480 AYTMPKNVPDAVYLT

-552 ANSGNAVALLDQANE
+552 ANGGNAVALLDQANE

-612 NESSQAADASYR
+612 NESSQAADASYQ

>member
-1 MGTDCKFIRDSGKN
+1 
-15 SVTNTGL
+15 
-22 CGIIKLNKYLMR
+22 MR

-70 DTDVAPAPR
+70 DN
-79 QVQAAIMNGKDPTT
+79 AAIAAPVRTQIVLEPESQKTVTLKIGEQIKLSVGYISAGK
-93 TETMKKG
+93 K
-100 ETIQLVVKQDDDSSE
+100 SE
-115 KQTAGSGSG
+115 NKTAGSG
-124 NPSESES
+124 ESTSKETKWGVINDS
-131 DWEIQEQQ
+131 DA
-139 GQNVIELAP
+139 VIVDEE
-148 KTGIVKAKEAGEAT
+148 TGVVTAKKEGEAQVGKILADGREILCT
-162 VVKRV
+162 IKVSGYAVKQI
-167 TGGVAAC
+167 TIEG
-174 KIIVDDKTAVEKLVI
+174 TQE
-189 KGSQDMRVGETQK
+189 MRIGETQNLK
-202 LQLSIEPEQAQND
+202 LSITPTEAQDD
-215 AEVTWK
+215 AKVTWK
-221 SDQPEILSVDET
+221 SDRPEILSVDET

-246 TATADSVQGKL
+246 TATADSMQGKL
-257 TISVNPNLTALK
+257 TISVQPGLTGILLK
-269 IVPDSMK
+269 PQK
-276 MFVGDSIAVQIEAT
+276 MELHVGESAGIEADPV
-290 PADANLDALQWKSDN
+290 PADADLEGLTWNSSD
-305 AEIAYY
+305 ESVAYY
-311 KDGRIY
+311 KDGTIY
-317 GVGVGTTRITA
+317 AAGAGTAKITA
-328 SVGDVTA
+328 SVGSVSAACD
-335 SCTVRVAINGS
+335 VRVVIDGGITITPNRV
-346 ISLDKKSMTLQV
+346 SLE
-358 GKTGQLQANTTG
+358 TGNSKQLTANATG
-370 ALEGQKITWRSSNPA
+370 DLKGQKITWRSSNPA

-480 AYTMPKNVPDVVYLT
+480 AYTMPKNVPDAVYLT

-514 AMQATFFVSIDNLY
+514 AVQATFFVSIDNLY

-537 TGDGNSVGLLLTPEQ
+537 TGNGNSVGLLLTPEQ

>member
-70 DTDVAPAPR
+70 DN
-79 QVQAAIMNGKDPTT
+79 AAIAAPVRKQIVLEPDKPRTA
-93 TETMKKG
+93 TMKIG
-100 ETIQLVVKQDDDSSE
+100 EQVKLAIGYANAGIKSE
-115 KQTAGSGSG
+115 SQGSGSG
-124 NPSESES
+124 EESGQDTPWGILDDS
-131 DWEIQEQQ
+131 DAVTVDAETGVVTAEKEGTATIGKNLADGREILCTIKVSGYAVKQITIEGTQE
-139 GQNVIELAP
+139 
-148 KTGIVKAKEAGEAT
+148 
-162 VVKRV
+162 
-167 TGGVAAC
+167 
-174 KIIVDDKTAVEKLVI
+174 
-189 KGSQDMRVGETQK
+189 MRIGETQK

-246 TATADSVQGKL
+246 TATADSMQGKL
-257 TISVNPNLTALK
+257 TISVQPGLTGILLK
-269 IVPDSMK
+269 PQK
-276 MFVGDSIAVQIEAT
+276 MELHVGESAGIEADPV
-290 PADANLDALQWKSDN
+290 PADADLEGLTWNSSD
-305 AEIAYY
+305 ESVAYY
-311 KDGRIY
+311 KDGIIY
-317 GVGVGTTRITA
+317 AAGAGTAKITA
-328 SVGDVTA
+328 SVGSVSAACD
-335 SCTVRVAINGS
+335 VRVVIDGGITITPNRV
-346 ISLDKKSMTLQV
+346 SLE
-358 GKTGQLQANTTG
+358 TGNSKQLTANATG
-370 ALEGQKITWRSSNPA
+370 DLKGQKITWRSSNPA

-455 LYMPRQNTGSTFLY
+455 LYVPRQNTGSTFLY

-480 AYTMPKNVPDVVYLT
+480 AYTMPKNIPDAVYLT
-495 IDSKLDDVTSSI
+495 VDSKLDDVTSSI

-537 TGDGNSVGLLLTPEQ
+537 MGNGNSVGLLLTPEQ

-641 GSVATD
+641 GSVTTD

>member
-70 DTDVAPAPR
+70 DN
-79 QVQAAIMNGKDPTT
+79 AAIAAPVRTQIVLEPENPKTVTLKIGEQIKLSVGSANIGK
-93 TETMKKG
+93 K
-100 ETIQLVVKQDDDSSE
+100 SE
-115 KQTAGSGSG
+115 NQAAGSGESADKDTNWGIWDGDSDAVTVEKESG
-124 NPSESES
+124 VVTAE
-131 DWEIQEQQ
+131 
-139 GQNVIELAP
+139 
-148 KTGIVKAKEAGEAT
+148 KTGTAT
-162 VVKRV
+162 VGKILGDGRKVSCTITVSGYAVKQI
-167 TGGVAAC
+167 TIEG
-174 KIIVDDKTAVEKLVI
+174 TQE
-189 KGSQDMRVGETQK
+189 MRIGETQK
-202 LQLSIEPEQAQND
+202 LQLSIKPEQAQND

-436 PNNNIIGTKRP
+436 PNNNITGTKRP

-480 AYTMPKNVPDVVYLT
+480 AYTMPKNVPDAVYLT

-537 TGDGNSVGLLLTPEQ
+537 MGDGNSVGLLLTPEQ

>member
-1 MGTDCKFIRDSGKN
+1 VGTDCKFIRDFSKN

-34 GTQGDDNDVK
+34 GSQGDDNDVK

-70 DTDVAPAPR
+70 DN
-79 QVQAAIMNGKDPTT
+79 AAIAAPVRTQIVLEPENQKTVT
-93 TETMKKG
+93 LKIG
-100 ETIQLVVKQDDDSSE
+100 EQIKLAVGYISAGEKSE
-115 KQTAGSGSG
+115 NKTAGSG
-124 NPSESES
+124 ESTSKETKWGVINDS
-131 DWEIQEQQ
+131 DA
-139 GQNVIELAP
+139 VIVDEE
-148 KTGIVKAKEAGEAT
+148 TGVVTAEKEGEAQVGKILADGREILCT
-162 VVKRV
+162 IKVSGYAVKQI
-167 TGGVAAC
+167 T
-174 KIIVDDKTAVEKLVI
+174 I
-189 KGSQDMRVGETQK
+189 KGTQEMRIGETQNLK
-202 LQLSIEPEQAQND
+202 LSIKPTEAQDD
-215 AEVTWK
+215 ANVTWK
-221 SDQPEILSVDET
+221 SDRPEILSVDET

-246 TATADSVQGKL
+246 TATADSAQGKL

-276 MFVGDSIAVQIEAT
+276 MFVGDSIAVQIETT

-317 GVGVGTTRITA
+317 GIGVGTTRITA

-436 PNNNIIGTKRP
+436 PNNNITGTKRP
-447 ITGIGSTF
+447 ITGTGSTF

-480 AYTMPKNVPDVVYLT
+480 AYTMPKNVPDAVYLT

-552 ANSGNAVALLDQANE
+552 ANGGNAVALLDQANE

-612 NESSQAADASYR
+612 NESSQAADASYQ

>member
-70 DTDVAPAPR
+70 DQGTTPAPR
-79 QVQAAIMNGKDPTT
+79 QVPVEIVTGDSRTSVS
-93 TETMKKG
+93 MKQNEK
-100 ETIQLVVKQDDDSSE
+100 IQLVVKEESQPE
-115 KQTAGSGSG
+115 QTMTGSGSG
-124 NPSESES
+124 TPSDSKSEWKIEKGN
-131 DWEIQEQQ
+131 DI
-139 GQNVIELAP
+139 IELDGT
-148 KTGIVKAKEAGEAT
+148 TGVVSAKKAGTAEVA
-162 VVKRV
+162 KRV
-167 TGGVAAC
+167 KGGVAAC
-174 KIIVDDKTAVEKLVI
+174 VIEVSGYAVKQITIE
-189 KGSQDMRVGETQK
+189 GTQEMRIGETQNLK
-202 LQLSIEPEQAQND
+202 LSITPTEAQDD
-215 AEVTWK
+215 AKVTWK
-221 SDQPEILSVDET
+221 SDRPEILSVDET

-246 TATADSVQGKL
+246 TATADSVHGEL
-257 TISVNPNLTALK
+257 TISVQPGLTGILLK
-269 IVPDSMK
+269 PQK
-276 MFVGDSIAVQIEAT
+276 MELHVGESAGVEADPV
-290 PADANLDALQWKSDN
+290 PADADLEGLTWNSSD
-305 AEIAYY
+305 ESVAYY
-311 KDGRIY
+311 KDGTIY
-317 GVGVGTTRITA
+317 AAGAGTAKITA
-328 SVGDVTA
+328 SVGSVSAVCD
-335 SCTVRVAINGS
+335 VRVVIDGN
-346 ISLDKKSMTLQV
+346 ITITPNRVSLE
-358 GKTGQLQANTTG
+358 TGNSKQLTANATG
-370 ALEGQKITWRSSNPA
+370 DLKGQKITWRSSNPA

-429 NKPTNNK
+429 NKPTDNK

-455 LYMPRQNTGSTFLY
+455 LYVPRQNTGNTFLY

-480 AYTMPKNVPDVVYLT
+480 AYTMPKNVPDAVYLT

-537 TGDGNSVGLLLTPEQ
+537 TGNGNSVGLLLTPEQ

-602 YRVWDWNTSA
+602 YRVWDWNASA

>member
-70 DTDVAPAPR
+70 DQGTTPAPR
-79 QVQAAIMNGKDPTT
+79 QVPVDIVTGDSRTSVS
-93 TETMKKG
+93 MKQN
-100 ETIQLVVKQDDDSSE
+100 EQIQLVVKEENQPE
-115 KQTAGSGSG
+115 QPMTGSGSG
-124 NPSESES
+124 NPSDSESE
-131 DWEIQEQQ
+131 WEIKK
-139 GQNVIELAP
+139 GSDIIELDGT
-148 KTGIVKAKEAGEAT
+148 TGVVSAKKAGTAEVA
-162 VVKRV
+162 KRV
-167 TGGVAAC
+167 KGGVAAC
-174 KIIVDDKTAVEKLVI
+174 VIEVSGYAVEQITV
-189 KGSQDMRVGETQK
+189 KGAQEMRIGETQNLK
-202 LQLSIEPEQAQND
+202 LSITPTEAQDD
-215 AEVTWK
+215 AKVTWK
-221 SDQPEILSVDET
+221 SDRPEILSVDET

-246 TATADSVQGKL
+246 TATADSVHGEL

-269 IVPDSMK
+269 IVPDRMK
-276 MFVGDSIAVQIEAT
+276 MFVGDSIAVQIETT

-399 EGSAEITAEA
+399 EGSAEITAEV

-436 PNNNIIGTKRP
+436 PNNNITGTKRP
-447 ITGIGSTF
+447 ITGTGSTF

-480 AYTMPKNVPDVVYLT
+480 AYTMPKNVPDAVYLT

-537 TGDGNSVGLLLTPEQ
+537 TGNGNSVGLLLTPEQ

>member
-70 DTDVAPAPR
+70 DQGTTPAPR
-79 QVQAAIMNGKDPTT
+79 QVPVDIVTGDSRTSVS
-93 TETMKKG
+93 MKQN
-100 ETIQLVVKQDDDSSE
+100 EQIQLVVKEENQPE
-115 KQTAGSGSG
+115 QPMTGSGSG
-124 NPSESES
+124 NPSDSESE
-131 DWEIQEQQ
+131 WEIKK
-139 GQNVIELAP
+139 GSDIIELDGT
-148 KTGIVKAKEAGEAT
+148 TGVVSAKKAGTAEVA
-162 VVKRV
+162 KRV
-167 TGGVAAC
+167 KGGVAAC
-174 KIIVDDKTAVEKLVI
+174 VIEVSGYAVEQITV
-189 KGSQDMRVGETQK
+189 KGAQEMRIGETQNLK
-202 LQLSIEPEQAQND
+202 LSITPTEAQDD
-215 AEVTWK
+215 AKVTWK
-221 SDQPEILSVDET
+221 SDRPEILSVDET

-246 TATADSVQGKL
+246 TATADSVHGEL

-269 IVPDSMK
+269 IVPDRMK
-276 MFVGDSIAVQIEAT
+276 MFVGDSIAVQIETT

-436 PNNNIIGTKRP
+436 PNNNITGTKRP

-480 AYTMPKNVPDVVYLT
+480 AYTMPKNVPDAVYLT

-507 ADTLSAN
+507 ADTLSVN

-537 TGDGNSVGLLLTPEQ
+537 TGNGNSVGLLLTPEQ

-602 YRVWDWNTSA
+602 YRVWDWNASA

>member
-1 MGTDCKFIRDSGKN
+1 M
-15 SVTNTGL
+15 
-22 CGIIKLNKYLMR
+22 
-34 GTQGDDNDVK
+34 
-44 KMTKLLCALLCGVLV
+44 
-59 CGAVAAAVPKD
+59 
-70 DTDVAPAPR
+70 
-79 QVQAAIMNGKDPTT
+79 
-93 TETMKKG
+93 
-100 ETIQLVVKQDDDSSE
+100 
-115 KQTAGSGSG
+115 
-124 NPSESES
+124 
-131 DWEIQEQQ
+131 
-139 GQNVIELAP
+139 
-148 KTGIVKAKEAGEAT
+148 
-162 VVKRV
+162 
-167 TGGVAAC
+167 
-174 KIIVDDKTAVEKLVI
+174 
-189 KGSQDMRVGETQK
+189 
-202 LQLSIEPEQAQND
+202 
-215 AEVTWK
+215 
-221 SDQPEILSVDET
+221 
-233 GKVTAHQSGSATI
+233 TAHQSGSATI
-246 TATADSVQGKL
+246 AATADSVQGKL
-257 TISVNPNLTALK
+257 TISVQPGLTGILLK
-269 IVPDSMK
+269 PQK
-276 MFVGDSIAVQIEAT
+276 MELHVGESAGIEADPV
-290 PADANLDALQWKSDN
+290 PADADLEGLTWNSSD
-305 AEIAYY
+305 ESVAYY
-311 KDGRIY
+311 KDGTIY
-317 GVGVGTTRITA
+317 AAGAGTAKITA
-328 SVGDVTA
+328 SVGSVSATCD
-335 SCTVRVAINGS
+335 VRVVVDGGITITPNRV
-346 ISLDKKSMTLQV
+346 SLE
-358 GKTGQLQANTTG
+358 TGNSKQLTANTTG
-370 ALEGQKITWRSSNPA
+370 DLKGQKITWRSSNPA

-409 LGVKAACQVTVTG
+409 LGAKAACQVTVTG

-436 PNNNIIGTKRP
+436 PNNNITGTKKP
-447 ITGIGSTF
+447 ITGTGSTF
-455 LYMPRQNTGSTFLY
+455 LYVPRQNTGSTFLY

-480 AYTMPKNVPDVVYLT
+480 AYTMPKNVPDAVYLT

-514 AMQATFFVSIDNLY
+514 AMRATFFVSIDNLY

-552 ANSGNAVALLDQANE
+552 ANGGNAVALLDQANE

-612 NESSQAADASYR
+612 NESSQAADASYQ

>member
-70 DTDVAPAPR
+70 DQGTTPAPR
-79 QVQAAIMNGKDPTT
+79 QVPVDIVTGDSRTSVS
-93 TETMKKG
+93 MKQN
-100 ETIQLVVKQDDDSSE
+100 EQIQLVVKEENQPE
-115 KQTAGSGSG
+115 QPMTGSGSG
-124 NPSESES
+124 NPSDSESE
-131 DWEIQEQQ
+131 WEIKK
-139 GQNVIELAP
+139 GSDIIELDGT
-148 KTGIVKAKEAGEAT
+148 TGVVSAKKAGTAEVA
-162 VVKRV
+162 KRV
-167 TGGVAAC
+167 KGGVAAC
-174 KIIVDDKTAVEKLVI
+174 VIEVSGYAVEQITV
-189 KGSQDMRVGETQK
+189 KGAQEMRIGETQN
-202 LQLSIEPEQAQND
+202 LQPSITPIEAQDD
-215 AEVTWK
+215 ANVTWT
-221 SDQPEILSVDET
+221 SDRPEILSVDET

-246 TATADSVQGKL
+246 TATADSVHGEL

-269 IVPDSMK
+269 IVPDRMK
-276 MFVGDSIAVQIEAT
+276 MFVGDSIAVQIETT

-436 PNNNIIGTKRP
+436 PNNNITGTKRP
-447 ITGIGSTF
+447 ITGTGSTF

-480 AYTMPKNVPDVVYLT
+480 AYTMPKNVPDAVYLT

-537 TGDGNSVGLLLTPEQ
+537 TGNGNSVGLLLTPEQ

-602 YRVWDWNTSA
+602 YRVWDWNASA

>member
-1 MGTDCKFIRDSGKN
+1 
-15 SVTNTGL
+15 
-22 CGIIKLNKYLMR
+22 MR

-70 DTDVAPAPR
+70 DQGTTPAPR
-79 QVQAAIMNGKDPTT
+79 QVPVDIVTGDSRTSVS
-93 TETMKKG
+93 MKQN
-100 ETIQLVVKQDDDSSE
+100 ERIQLVFKEENQSE
-115 KQTAGSGSG
+115 QPMTGSGSG
-124 NPSESES
+124 NPSDSESE
-131 DWEIQEQQ
+131 WEIKK
-139 GQNVIELAP
+139 GSDIIELDGT
-148 KTGIVKAKEAGEAT
+148 TGVVSAKKAGTAEVA
-162 VVKRV
+162 KRV
-167 TGGVAAC
+167 KGGVAAC
-174 KIIVDDKTAVEKLVI
+174 VIEVSGYAVEQITV
-189 KGSQDMRVGETQK
+189 KGAQEMRIGETQK

-276 MFVGDSIAVQIEAT
+276 MFVGDSIAVQIETT

-317 GVGVGTTRITA
+317 GIGVGTTRITA

-409 LGVKAACQVTVTG
+409 LGAKAACQVTVTG
-422 SKKQPDN
+422 GKKQPDN

-436 PNNNIIGTKRP
+436 PNNNITGTKKP
-447 ITGIGSTF
+447 ITGTGSTF

-480 AYTMPKNVPDVVYLT
+480 AYTMPKNVPDAVYLT

-552 ANSGNAVALLDQANE
+552 ANGGNAVALLDQANE

-612 NESSQAADASYR
+612 NESSQAADASYQ

>member
-70 DTDVAPAPR
+70 DN
-79 QVQAAIMNGKDPTT
+79 AAIAAPVRTQIVLEPENPKTVTLKIGEQIKLSVGSANIGK
-93 TETMKKG
+93 K
-100 ETIQLVVKQDDDSSE
+100 SE
-115 KQTAGSGSG
+115 NQAAGSGESADKDTNWGIWDGDSDAVTVEKESG
-124 NPSESES
+124 VVTAE
-131 DWEIQEQQ
+131 
-139 GQNVIELAP
+139 
-148 KTGIVKAKEAGEAT
+148 KTGTAT
-162 VVKRV
+162 VGKILGDGREVSCTIKVSGYAVKQI
-167 TGGVAAC
+167 TIEG
-174 KIIVDDKTAVEKLVI
+174 TQE
-189 KGSQDMRVGETQK
+189 MRIGETQNLK
-202 LQLSIEPEQAQND
+202 LSITPTEAQDD
-215 AEVTWK
+215 AKVTWK
-221 SDQPEILSVDET
+221 SDRPEILSVDET

-246 TATADSVQGKL
+246 TATADSMQGKL

-370 ALEGQKITWRSSNPA
+370 ALEGQKITWRSSNLA

-409 LGVKAACQVTVTG
+409 LGAKAACQVTVTG

-480 AYTMPKNVPDVVYLT
+480 AYTMPKNVPDAVYLT

-537 TGDGNSVGLLLTPEQ
+537 TGNGNSVGLLLTPEQ

-641 GSVATD
+641 GSVTTD

>member
-70 DTDVAPAPR
+70 DQGTTPAPR
-79 QVQAAIMNGKDPTT
+79 QVPVEIVTGDSRTSVS
-93 TETMKKG
+93 MKQNEK
-100 ETIQLVVKQDDDSSE
+100 IQLVVKEESQPE
-115 KQTAGSGSG
+115 QPMTGSGSG
-124 NPSESES
+124 TPSDSKSEWKIEKGN
-131 DWEIQEQQ
+131 DI
-139 GQNVIELAP
+139 IELDGT
-148 KTGIVKAKEAGEAT
+148 TGVVSAKKAGTAEVA
-162 VVKRV
+162 KRV
-167 TGGVAAC
+167 KGGVAAC
-174 KIIVDDKTAVEKLVI
+174 VIEVSGYAVEQI
-189 KGSQDMRVGETQK
+189 TIGGTQEMRIGETQNLK
-202 LQLSIEPEQAQND
+202 LSITPTEAQDD
-215 AEVTWK
+215 AKVTWK
-221 SDQPEILSVDET
+221 SDRPEILAVDET

-257 TISVNPNLTALK
+257 TISVQPGLTGILLK
-269 IVPDSMK
+269 PQK
-276 MFVGDSIAVQIEAT
+276 MELHVGESAGIEADPV
-290 PADANLDALQWKSDN
+290 PADADLEGLTWNSSD
-305 AEIAYY
+305 ESVAYY
-311 KDGRIY
+311 KDGTIY
-317 GVGVGTTRITA
+317 AAGAGTAKITA
-328 SVGDVTA
+328 SVGSVSAVCD
-335 SCTVRVAINGS
+335 VRVVIDGGITITPNRV
-346 ISLDKKSMTLQV
+346 SLE
-358 GKTGQLQANTTG
+358 TGNSKQLTANATG
-370 ALEGQKITWRSSNPA
+370 DLKGQKITWRSSNPA

-455 LYMPRQNTGSTFLY
+455 LYVPRQNTGSTFLY

-480 AYTMPKNVPDVVYLT
+480 AYTMPKNVPDAVYLT

-537 TGDGNSVGLLLTPEQ
+537 TGNGNSVGLLLTPEQ

>member
-70 DTDVAPAPR
+70 DN
-79 QVQAAIMNGKDPTT
+79 AAIAAPVRTQIVLEPESQKTVTLKIGEQIKLSVGSANIGK
-93 TETMKKG
+93 K
-100 ETIQLVVKQDDDSSE
+100 SE
-115 KQTAGSGSG
+115 NQAAGSGESADKDTNWGIWDGDSDAVTVEKESG
-124 NPSESES
+124 VVTAE
-131 DWEIQEQQ
+131 
-139 GQNVIELAP
+139 
-148 KTGIVKAKEAGEAT
+148 KTGTAT
-162 VVKRV
+162 VGKILGDGRKVSCTITVSGYAVKQI
-167 TGGVAAC
+167 TIEG
-174 KIIVDDKTAVEKLVI
+174 TQE
-189 KGSQDMRVGETQK
+189 MRIGETQNLK
-202 LQLSIEPEQAQND
+202 LSIKPTQAQDD
-215 AEVTWK
+215 ANVTWK
-221 SDQPEILSVDET
+221 SDRPEILSVDET

-290 PADANLDALQWKSDN
+290 PADAKLDALQWKSDN

-436 PNNNIIGTKRP
+436 PNNNITGTKRP

-480 AYTMPKNVPDVVYLT
+480 AYTMPKNVPDAVYLT

-537 TGDGNSVGLLLTPEQ
+537 MGDGNSVGLLLTPEQ

-612 NESSQAADASYR
+612 NESSQAADASYQ

>member
-1 MGTDCKFIRDSGKN
+1 
-15 SVTNTGL
+15 
-22 CGIIKLNKYLMR
+22 MR

-70 DTDVAPAPR
+70 DQGTTPAPR
-79 QVQAAIMNGKDPTT
+79 QVPVDIVTGDSRTSVS
-93 TETMKKG
+93 MKQN
-100 ETIQLVVKQDDDSSE
+100 EQIQLVVKEENQPE
-115 KQTAGSGSG
+115 QPMTGSGSG
-124 NPSESES
+124 NPSDSESE
-131 DWEIQEQQ
+131 WEIKK
-139 GQNVIELAP
+139 GSDIIELDGT
-148 KTGIVKAKEAGEAT
+148 TGVVSAKKAGTAEVA
-162 VVKRV
+162 KRV
-167 TGGVAAC
+167 KGGVAAC
-174 KIIVDDKTAVEKLVI
+174 VIEVSGYAVEQITV
-189 KGSQDMRVGETQK
+189 KGAQEMRIGETQNLK
-202 LQLSIEPEQAQND
+202 LSITPTEAQDD
-215 AEVTWK
+215 AKVTWK
-221 SDQPEILSVDET
+221 SDRPEILSVDET

-246 TATADSVQGKL
+246 TATADSMHGEL

-269 IVPDSMK
+269 IVPDRMK
-276 MFVGDSIAVQIEAT
+276 MFVGDSIAVQIETT

-436 PNNNIIGTKRP
+436 PNNNITGTKRP
-447 ITGIGSTF
+447 ITGTGSTF

-480 AYTMPKNVPDVVYLT
+480 AYTMPKNVPDAVYLT

-537 TGDGNSVGLLLTPEQ
+537 TGNGNSIGLLLTPEQ

>member
-70 DTDVAPAPR
+70 DQETTPAPR
-79 QVQAAIMNGKDPTT
+79 QVPVDIVTGDSRTSVS
-93 TETMKKG
+93 MKQNEK
-100 ETIQLVVKQDDDSSE
+100 IQLVVKEESQPE
-115 KQTAGSGSG
+115 QPMTGSGSG
-124 NPSESES
+124 TPSDSKSEWKIEKGN
-131 DWEIQEQQ
+131 DI
-139 GQNVIELAP
+139 IELDGT
-148 KTGIVKAKEAGEAT
+148 TGVVSAKKAGTAEVA
-162 VVKRV
+162 KRV
-167 TGGVAAC
+167 KGGVAAC
-174 KIIVDDKTAVEKLVI
+174 VIEVSGYAVKQITIE
-189 KGSQDMRVGETQK
+189 GTQEMRIGETQNLK
-202 LQLSIEPEQAQND
+202 LSIKPTEAQDD
-215 AEVTWK
+215 AKVTWK
-221 SDQPEILSVDET
+221 SDRPEILSVDET

-257 TISVNPNLTALK
+257 TISVQPGLTGILLK
-269 IVPDSMK
+269 PQK
-276 MFVGDSIAVQIEAT
+276 MELHVGESAGIEADPL
-290 PADANLDALQWKSDN
+290 PADADLEGLTWNSSD
-305 AEIAYY
+305 ESVAYY
-311 KDGRIY
+311 KDGTIY
-317 GVGVGTTRITA
+317 AAGAGTAKITA
-328 SVGDVTA
+328 SVGSVSAACD
-335 SCTVRVAINGS
+335 VRVVIDGGITITPNRV
-346 ISLDKKSMTLQV
+346 SLE
-358 GKTGQLQANTTG
+358 TGNSKQLTANATG
-370 ALEGQKITWRSSNPA
+370 DLKGQKITWRSSNPA

-480 AYTMPKNVPDVVYLT
+480 EYTMPKNVPDAVYLT

-537 TGDGNSVGLLLTPEQ
+537 TGNGNSVGLLLTPEQ

-641 GSVATD
+641 GGVATD

>member
-1 MGTDCKFIRDSGKN
+1 MGTDCKFIRDFSKN

-34 GTQGDDNDVK
+34 GTQGDDNDMK

-70 DTDVAPAPR
+70 DN
-79 QVQAAIMNGKDPTT
+79 AAIAAPVRKQIVLEPDKPRTA
-93 TETMKKG
+93 TMKIG
-100 ETIQLVVKQDDDSSE
+100 EQVKLAIGYANAGIKSE
-115 KQTAGSGSG
+115 SQGSGSG
-124 NPSESES
+124 EESGQDTPWGILDDS
-131 DWEIQEQQ
+131 DAVTVDAETGVVTAEKEGTATIGKNLADGREILCTIKVSGYAVKQITIEGTQE
-139 GQNVIELAP
+139 
-148 KTGIVKAKEAGEAT
+148 
-162 VVKRV
+162 
-167 TGGVAAC
+167 
-174 KIIVDDKTAVEKLVI
+174 
-189 KGSQDMRVGETQK
+189 MRIGETQK

-246 TATADSVQGKL
+246 TATADSAQGKL

-317 GVGVGTTRITA
+317 GIGVGTTRITA

-409 LGVKAACQVTVTG
+409 LGAKAACQVTVTG

-436 PNNNIIGTKRP
+436 PNNNITGTKKP
-447 ITGIGSTF
+447 ITGTGSTF

-480 AYTMPKNVPDVVYLT
+480 AYTMPKNVPDAVYLT

-552 ANSGNAVALLDQANE
+552 ANGGNAVALLDQANE